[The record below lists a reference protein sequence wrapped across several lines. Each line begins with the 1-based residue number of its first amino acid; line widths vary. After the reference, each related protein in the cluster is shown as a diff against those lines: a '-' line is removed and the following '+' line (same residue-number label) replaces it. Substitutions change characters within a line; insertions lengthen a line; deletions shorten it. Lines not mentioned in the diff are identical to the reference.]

1 VPTGEGRALGGPRPA
16 ATAATALSRADDIF
30 GIHNALREYAAF
42 SNRRRPHQGIA
53 NARPLRPLPESITD
67 ADRLS
72 RLDIRR
78 RDRLGGILHEY
89 EHAA

>member
-1 VPTGEGRALGGPRPA
+1 V
-16 ATAATALSRADDIF
+16 
-30 GIHNALREYAAF
+30 
-42 SNRRRPHQGIA
+42 
-53 NARPLRPLPESITD
+53 PLRLTYLGVTNAVALLRTD